1 MKSGKK
7 RFLLSS
13 LGGLACGVANGLL
26 GAGGGM
32 VAVPML
38 QKSGLSEVKSHA
50 TSVAV
55 ILPLCL
61 LSAVFYLIRGDVTLG
76 DALPYLPWMVGG
88 SLIGS
93 WLLPKCKG
101 IWLRRGFGLLLLWA
115 AVRML
120 F

>member
-1 MKSGKK
+1 MKTGKK

-13 LGGLACGVANGLL
+13 LGGLVCGVANGLL

-61 LSAVFYLIRGDVTLG
+61 LSAVFYLLRGDVTLG
-76 DALPYLPWMVGG
+76 EALPYLPWMVEALSSGHGSCPNAKGYGLGG
-88 SLIGS
+88 ASGCFS
-93 WLLPKCKG
+93 S
-101 IWLRRGFGLLLLWA
+101 GLL
-115 AVRML
+115 
-120 F
+120 